1 MITRQLRLVLTAVSL
16 ATLLLAGCAET
27 SRNMEQVD
35 GFYAQARAE
44 YGSSI
49 YLRHP
54 ETGKI
59 AECSPSG
66 VAFPDP
72 FGIAARAV
80 IGDCVKRWQGR
91 GYSIGLHDELKTAVK
106 RDRSLQADR

>member
-1 MITRQLRLVLTAVSL
+1 MRQRAVILALVVLG
-16 ATLLLAGCAET
+16 LAGCAET
-27 SRNMEQVD
+27 SRNMEQID
-35 GFYAQARAE
+35 GFYIEAKAD

-72 FGIAARAV
+72 FGIAARMV
-80 IGDCVKRWQGR
+80 IGDCVKRWQAQ
-91 GYSIGLHDELKTAVK
+91 GYAIGLHDELKAAVK
-106 RDRSLQADR
+106 RDPSRQADR